1 LDYFLITLGEIDL
14 SNEQIWKSRSIESGK
29 ERDDF
34 RSKCW
39 WENRLRY
46 VRDHGKFIIEGLR
59 SPDEDVRLKYE
70 ALREHHNRRVAERF
84 EEAGLAI

>member
-1 LDYFLITLGEIDL
+1 
-14 SNEQIWKSRSIESGK
+14 
-29 ERDDF
+29 
-34 RSKCW
+34 
-39 WENRLRY
+39 